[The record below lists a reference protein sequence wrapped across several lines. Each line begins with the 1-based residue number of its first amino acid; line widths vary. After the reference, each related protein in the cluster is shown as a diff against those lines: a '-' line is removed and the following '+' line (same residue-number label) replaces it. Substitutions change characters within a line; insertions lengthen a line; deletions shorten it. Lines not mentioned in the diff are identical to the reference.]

1 MTKTSPIFLPFSF
14 YKTIFFFFLL
24 LVLLIT
30 HANSQPNVK
39 EQTVPLKLKQH
50 WQNPPSLSHWNPL
63 NSSHYCDWPEI
74 TCTNGSVTQ
83 LLLPNKNIT
92 QTVPSFICDL
102 VNLTLIDLSYNNI
115 FGEFPRALY
124 NCSKLEDLNLSQN
137 FFNGTIPIDIHLV
150 HLPGSFPPEIGNLS
164 NLERLELAYNVN
176 MTAAVLPSNFMKL
189 KKLTYLWMAGSNLI
203 GEIPDTI
210 GEMEA
215 LVHLDLAKNSLSG
228 KIPSSLFMPK
238 NLSIVYL
245 YRNQLSGEIP
255 RVVEALNIDVI
266 DLSDNKLNGT
276 IPEDFGRL
284 RNMSGL
290 SLFFNQLSGK
300 IPDSIGRLPRLMILK
315 LFTNNFSG
323 TLPPDLGRY
332 SNASRVPAFDNNL
345 TGKLPKSLGNCS
357 YLRIVSVYNNN
368 LSGNIPSGLW
378 KTLDLS
384 ILLLSDNSFT
394 GKLPQS
400 VSTKLSRLEMS
411 NNKFSGNIP
420 VGVSSWGN
428 LVVFKASNNLFTG
441 IIPNELTALPRLT
454 TLLLDQNRLSGS
466 LPSDIISWNRLNTLN
481 LSRNEI
487 SGLIPKELGSLAS
500 LTDLDL
506 SENQL
511 SGQIPPQL
519 GLLKLNSF
527 NLSSNHLTGRIPTQ
541 FENNAY
547 ARSFLNNTSL
557 CASKP
562 SLNINSCNSEPL
574 KSSNIPP
581 ILLALIISLVMI
593 AALVG
598 LFASALVIRIRKKK
612 KLGQDSTWV
621 LTDFQPINFTESAIL
636 SGLTENNVI
645 RQRWIR
651 EGITERLEQ
660 KLEKEFL
667 AEVKILSSIQHSNIV
682 KLLCCIS
689 NDDSKLLVYE
699 YSNNH
704 SLDQWLHRKIKA
716 STTSSSVHHVVL
728 DWPKRLQIAIGAAQG
743 LFYMH
748 HGCSPPI
755 VHRDVKSSNILLDS
769 EFNAK
774 IADFGLAKMFK
785 EGELTSMSVVAGS
798 FGYIAPEHAHTIR
811 VNEKIDIYSFGVILL
826 ELTTGREANDGD
838 EHTSLAQWA
847 WRHIQKG
854 NPIVDALDEE
864 VKEPCYLD
872 EMSCV
877 FNLGII
883 CTDTQPSKRPS
894 MKDVVK
900 ILLKCNQG
908 LVYGEENAT
917 SLCNASPLLKNSKR
931 SSVSENDDYILRSID
946 FF

>member
-1 MTKTSPIFLPFSF
+1 MAQSPLTFTVCLACAASTLAATASLAPIPASIGQLTELRTLQLFSCPF
-14 YKTIFFFFLL
+14 T
-24 LVLLIT
+24 
-30 HANSQPNVK
+30 
-39 EQTVPLKLKQH
+39 
-50 WQNPPSLSHWNPL
+50 
-63 NSSHYCDWPEI
+63 
-74 TCTNGSVTQ
+74 
-83 LLLPNKNIT
+83 
-92 QTVPSFICDL
+92 
-102 VNLTLIDLSYNNI
+102 
-115 FGEFPRALY
+115 
-124 NCSKLEDLNLSQN
+124 
-137 FFNGTIPIDIHLV
+137 
-150 HLPGSFPPEIGNLS
+150 GSFPPEIGNLS

-323 TLPPDLGRY
+323 TLPPDFGRY
-332 SNASRVPAFDNNL
+332 SMLQEFQVSSNRLTGNLPEHLCDNGRLIGVVAFDNNL

-428 LVVFKASNNLFTG
+428 LVVFEASNNLFTG

-454 TLLLDQNRLSGS
+454 TLLLDQNQLSGS

-557 CASKP
+557 CAT
-562 SLNINSCNSEPL
+562 
-574 KSSNIPP
+574 
-581 ILLALIISLVMI
+581 
-593 AALVG
+593 
-598 LFASALVIRIRKKK
+598 LVIRIRKKK
-612 KLGQDSTWV
+612 KLGQDSPWV
-621 LTDFQPINFTESAIL
+621 RTDFQPINFTESAIL
-636 SGLTENNVI
+636 SGLTEKNVI
-645 RQRWIR
+645 GSGGSGKVYRVVVNPPHNFVAVKEIR
-651 EGITERLEQ
+651 NNRKAEQ
-660 KLEKEFL
+660 NEKEFL
-667 AEVKILSSIQHSNIV
+667 AEVKILGSIQHSNIV

-743 LFYMH
+743 LYYMH
-748 HGCSPPI
+748 HGCSPSI